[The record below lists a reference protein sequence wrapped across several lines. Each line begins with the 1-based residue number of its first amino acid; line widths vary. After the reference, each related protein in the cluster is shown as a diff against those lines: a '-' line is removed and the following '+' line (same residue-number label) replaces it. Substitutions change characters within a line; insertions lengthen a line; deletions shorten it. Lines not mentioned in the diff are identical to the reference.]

1 MNDHMK
7 QLELALK
14 NRRQDRQL
22 TVQGK
27 NIKMDPIHYSKTR
40 APNFLKI

>member
-14 NRRQDRQL
+14 KRRQGHLL

-27 NIKMDPIHYSKTR
+27 NIKMDPINYSKTR